1 MIGFKKIM
9 ETQFDIEKIIE
20 LGKILNELDF
30 ERALIADRKLRV
42 LAKENSKLKS
52 VRKKLRDL
60 IQDYESNNWSGK
72 SKIGEKRL
80 RESDSAEIIAEKERL
95 FIERRK
101 ELIKSK
107 LKRLN
112 LNQEELGVLLGHKS
126 KSYISE
132 LMNGVSPFS
141 LKDLVIINRLL
152 KIDLTDLLPIF
163 LPHTELIKIKSFI
176 EKLDNPKLQLS
187 KDDFTLV

>member
-1 MIGFKKIM
+1 MK
-9 ETQFDIEKIIE
+9 TQFDIEKIIE

-112 LNQEELGVLLGHKS
+112 LNQKELGVLLGHKS

-152 KIDLTDLLPIF
+152 KIDLTDLVPIF
-163 LPHTELIKIKSFI
+163 LPHTEHIKIKSFI